1 MPGLT
6 IIALVHLVSTIRGM
20 CNAGGAHLV
29 ALKRD
34 IVWPVTMK
42 YWRESFSESVESSTR
57 DYTNYLSKLDKII
70 LYASPYITSAMPH
83 KMVQHFIGLLC
94 HKCVHFRPLAIG
106 IEDIIIIIVTCVIVS
121 RTPTLRQV
129 EVTHLPLLETQEE
142 SSHTAQPK
150 IRLNN
155 LIWRPDLRH
164 LFVSPLLFRKNCR
177 SYLYRPVPYSLGL
190 RGKRNFSEINGQEHG
205 IYQTGLMNSSKDLRA
220 NTVELRA
227 KVEPSKVG
235 AGFCMHAC

>member
-1 MPGLT
+1 
-6 IIALVHLVSTIRGM
+6 
-20 CNAGGAHLV
+20 
-29 ALKRD
+29 
-34 IVWPVTMK
+34 
-42 YWRESFSESVESSTR
+42 
-57 DYTNYLSKLDKII
+57 
-70 LYASPYITSAMPH
+70 MPH
-83 KMVQHFIGLLC
+83 KMVEHFIGLLC
-94 HKCVHFRPLAIG
+94 HKCVHLQVHSPSALRTSSLSRS
-106 IEDIIIIIVTCVIVS
+106 VTRVIVS

-129 EVTHLPLLETQEE
+129 EVTHLLPLETQEE

-164 LFVSPLLFRKNCR
+164 LFVSPLLFRKKFR
-177 SYLYRPVPYSLGL
+177 LYLYRPVSYSLGL
-190 RGKRNFSEINGQEHG
+190 RCKQNFSEINGQEHG
-205 IYQTGLMNSSKDLRA
+205 IHQTGLMNSPKDLRA